1 MLCLLPFYTLQDDT
15 DSLQKE
21 QEKNGV
27 EARHPQE
34 SATGG
39 TVTVKVNEKARHVA
53 RQDDSMYHHSLQVEI
68 CYTKPVRVVLE
79 GQLGGIAKC
88 LARKEYQKLVK
99 LLLSHSEIGKLLT
112 DAVVRKMQLQCEV
125 LVSTKFNSIL
135 RRKGKEDLLNF
146 SWDALLQEWEKQ
158 APIFFNFLKS
168 SASTPAVRNA
178 QPIADKTIAPVCM
191 AGAILLKTRSQS
203 MSALQRIVSM
213 LLNAWHVSKQ
223 VTWEKCIHIQRQ
235 YDELNAFLCRPMCD
249 CSELVCACHTPSQF
263 GLLIRQQPATPVNLW
278 SGRQLLKRASKT
290 CILWYVKYLVVIS
303 IPGPCLGYG
312 REGGYVHLQCV

>member
-1 MLCLLPFYTLQDDT
+1 MLQYTFSTFFLFFYFFIFALFCFMFFFFVFVLSFFFFNFIYFFFFSLPNFSKHDLT
-15 DSLQKE
+15 
-21 QEKNGV
+21 
-27 EARHPQE
+27 
-34 SATGG
+34 
-39 TVTVKVNEKARHVA
+39 
-53 RQDDSMYHHSLQVEI
+53 
-68 CYTKPVRVVLE
+68 
-79 GQLGGIAKC
+79 
-88 LARKEYQKLVK
+88 
-99 LLLSHSEIGKLLT
+99 EIGKLLT

-168 SASTPAVRNA
+168 SVSTPAVKNA

-213 LLNAWHVSKQ
+213 LLNAGHVSKQ

-290 CILWYVKYLVVIS
+290 CILWVCE
-303 IPGPCLGYG
+303 IPGSNINPRPMPGLW
-312 REGGYVHLQCV
+312 EGGRLCSFTMCVMQYLF